1 MIKKFATGCIK
12 SKIDTRDVLLSQ
24 VQAPIPLRELPDNYI
39 IPYQLTILNQNN
51 YPACVGFSSA
61 SLKAEKERREQ
72 NLIDF
77 DGLWLYQECK
87 KIDGAPDQD
96 GTNLRAAMKVL
107 KNLGAKPLDQSETR
121 ASKYKIGGYAQ
132 VDDISFKGLKSAI
145 YQNGVILAGFS
156 GDNAGWQTA
165 RLKPPV
171 KAQWGH
177 AIALIG
183 FNKDYIIFQNSW
195 SEIWGEK
202 GIGYIPK
209 NYLPF
214 ESWGILV
221 DLPNLRDFERE
232 LKPKFIFTKNL
243 KEGDRNEEVKNLQI
257 SLKYFGYFPQII
269 SASGFYGKI
278 TKRVVQ
284 QYQASKNITQ
294 TGYFDP
300 QTKAAMNADLTS

>member
-1 MIKKFATGCIK
+1 MIKKFTTGCVK
-12 SKIDTRDVLLSQ
+12 SKIDRRDVLLSQ

-39 IPYQLTILNQNN
+39 IPYQLTILDQNS

-87 KIDGAPDQD
+87 KIDRAPNQD

-107 KNLGAKPLDQSETR
+107 KKIGAKPLNQSETK

-132 VDDISFKGLKSAI
+132 IDDLSFRGLKSAI
-145 YQNGVILAGFS
+145 YQNGVILAGFF

-165 RLKPPV
+165 RVKPPV

-183 FNKDYIIFQNSW
+183 FNKNYIIFQNSW

-214 ESWGILV
+214 ECWSILV
-221 DLPNLRDFERE
+221 DLPNDFVIEKQKH
-232 LKPKFIFTKNL
+232 LFAQNL
-243 KEGDRNEEVKNLQI
+243 KSGNRNKEVIWLQKC
-257 SLKYFGYFPQII
+257 LKYVGVFPQII
-269 SASGFYGKI
+269 KPA
-278 TKRVVQ
+278 
-284 QYQASKNITQ
+284 
-294 TGYFDP
+294 GYFGKVTFRSV
-300 QTKAAMNADLTS
+300 QAFQAMYNLPNTGHVGIKTRAKLNKMFA